1 MVDPDRL
8 GWDDRRA
15 VEMPPG
21 EGLVPARV
29 AVEHRGAYDLLGAGD
44 ELSEGARV
52 SAELRDR
59 ASGRLDFPA
68 VGDWVAVRPGAGPRG
83 ADLIEAVLP
92 RSSLFVRRAPGRD
105 PRPQVVGTNID
116 RVFIATS
123 LDGDLNA
130 RRLER
135 YLAVV
140 HGGDAEP
147 VVLLTKSDLI
157 THPDELDRARE
168 LVASV
173 APGVEAVPVSVTT
186 GEGIDRLRE
195 LIPPATT
202 AALVGS
208 SGVGKSTIVN
218 TLMGADIRQ
227 VAPTRADGRGRH
239 TTVTRDL
246 LVLPDGGLVVD
257 TPGMREVQLW
267 DGSGLDRV
275 FPEIAARAAGCRFS
289 DCRHLTEPGCA
300 VREAVERG
308 EIPPE
313 RLASRHRLE
322 RELADLHGELEQRG
336 WGTPLH

>member
-8 GWDDRRA
+8 GWNDRRA
-15 VEMPPG
+15 SEMPPG
-21 EGLVPARV
+21 EDLVPARV
-29 AVEHRGAYDLLGAGD
+29 AVEHRGAYDLLGMGD
-44 ELSEGARV
+44 DLAEGARV
-52 SAELRDR
+52 SADLRDR

-92 RSSLFVRRAPGRD
+92 RTSLFVRRAPGRD

-116 RVFIATS
+116 TVFIATS
-123 LDGDLNA
+123 LDGDLNP

-147 VVLLTKSDLI
+147 VVLVTKTDLVSEGR
-157 THPDELDRARE
+157 ELDRARA

-173 APGVEAVPVSVTT
+173 APGVEVVPTSVTT
-186 GEGIDRLRE
+186 GEGLDRLVE
-195 LIPPATT
+195 LIPEGRT

-218 TLMGADIRQ
+218 AMMGREVQQ

-246 LVLPDGGLVVD
+246 LLLPGGGLVVD

-267 DGSGLDRV
+267 EGTGLDLV
-275 FPEIAARAAGCRFS
+275 FPEIAARARECRFA
-289 DCRHLTEPGCA
+289 DCRHISEPGCE
-300 VREAVERG
+300 VRAAVERG
-308 EIPPE
+308 EIAAE
-313 RLASRHRLE
+313 RLAGRHRLE
-322 RELADLHGELEQRG
+322 EELEELRGELEERG
-336 WGTPLH
+336 R